1 MDLAKFDTEELVA
14 LAKFDLDHD
23 KVDFALEKIK
33 IVLISED
40 CPLEAKG
47 LAARLYAQLKLFNKA
62 KDLYTQYLEISP
74 ESTTE
79 LFQLGMVNLESG
91 HKEEAISIWSQ
102 LLEQN
107 ATHPPS
113 LYYSAIAQ
121 LEQDHLDEATRN
133 LNVLLQSAPADNLYF
148 GKAKKILDD
157 ISQGKKN
164 NPQDKALSSLYQ

>member
-23 KVDFALEKIK
+23 KIDSALEKVK
-33 IVLISED
+33 IILTADD

-47 LAARLYAQLKLFNKA
+47 LAARLYAQLKLFDKA
-62 KDLYTQYLEISP
+62 KALYVQYLEISP
-74 ESTTE
+74 ESITE

-91 HKEEAISIWSQ
+91 NSDEAIAIWSQ

-113 LYYSAIAQ
+113 LYYSAIAL
-121 LEQDHLDEATRN
+121 LEAEQVDEASRH

-148 GKAKKILDD
+148 GKAKEILHNMN
-157 ISQGKKN
+157 QGKKSTPQN
-164 NPQDKALSSLYQ
+164 NASTSLYQ